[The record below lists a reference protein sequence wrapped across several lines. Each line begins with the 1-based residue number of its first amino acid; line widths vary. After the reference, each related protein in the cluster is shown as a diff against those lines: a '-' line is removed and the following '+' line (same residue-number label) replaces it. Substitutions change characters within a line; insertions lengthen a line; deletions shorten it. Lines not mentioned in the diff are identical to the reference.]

1 MNREEAIMK
10 ILSKNRKAYH
20 DYEIIDKYETGIVL
34 TGTEIKSCRIGKIN
48 LKDSYAQFIDNELFL
63 MNAHISQYDYDNL
76 FNHEEKRNRKLL
88 MHKKELIKLKQKIDQ
103 RGMTLVPLNAHLKDN
118 HMKIELSLVK
128 GKHNYDKRNTPKD
141 KQQNREIA
149 RELKSMNY

>member
-1 MNREEAIMK
+1 MNIEEAIMK

-34 TGTEIKSCRIGKIN
+34 TGTEIKSCRIDKIN
-48 LKDSYAQFIDNELFL
+48 LKDSYAQFIGNELFL
-63 MNAHISQYDYDNL
+63 MNAHISQYDYGNL

-118 HMKIELSLVK
+118 HMKIELALVK
-128 GKHNYDKRNTPKD
+128 GKHNYDKRNALKD
-141 KQQNREIA
+141 KQQKREIA

>member
-1 MNREEAIMK
+1 MK

-48 LKDSYAQFIDNELFL
+48 LKDSYAQFIGNELFL
-63 MNAHISQYDYDNL
+63 MNAHISQYDYGNL

-103 RGMTLVPLNAHLKDN
+103 QGMTLVPLSAYLKDN
-118 HMKIELSLVK
+118 HMKIELALAK
-128 GKHNYDKRNTPKD
+128 GKHNYDKRNALKD
-141 KQQNREIA
+141 KQQKREIA

>member
-1 MNREEAIMK
+1 MK

-48 LKDSYAQFIDNELFL
+48 LKDSYAQFIGNELFL
-63 MNAHISQYDYDNL
+63 MNAHISQYDYGNL

-103 RGMTLVPLNAHLKDN
+103 QGMTLVPLSAYLKDN
-118 HMKIELSLVK
+118 HMKIELALAK
-128 GKHNYDKRNTPKD
+128 GKHNYDKRNALKD
-141 KQQNREIA
+141 KQQKREIA
-149 RELKSMNY
+149 RELKNMNY